1 MPVFE
6 AVTLVACP
14 PQLAFEFV
22 ANPANLALVTPPE
35 MYLEIVDP
43 PLRVALGA
51 RIAARTS
58 RYGVKQTLVNEVTR
72 FEEGV
77 GFTDEQVEG
86 PFKKMIHSHRVDAH
100 EGGTQLTDTFD
111 FEAPGGL
118 LGFLVTNDR
127 ILSELKTLSAFRS
140 AKYKEHLER

>member
-6 AVTLVACP
+6 AVTLLACP
-14 PQLAFEFV
+14 PRRAFEFI
-22 ANPANLALVTPPE
+22 ADPANLALVTPPE
-35 MYLEIVDP
+35 MHLEIIDP
-43 PLRVALGA
+43 PPRVALGVKLKA
-51 RIAARTS
+51 RAG
-58 RYGVKQTLVNEVTR
+58 RYGIKQTMVNEVTR

-86 PFKKMIHSHRVDAH
+86 PFKKMVHSHRVDAH
-100 EGGTQLTDTFD
+100 DGGTQLTDTFD

-118 LGFLVTNDR
+118 LGFVMTNDR
-127 ILSELKTLSAFRS
+127 ILSELKTLAAFRT